1 MGGSGSTRWNWYSK
15 RWTAEDCL
23 RLSIFD
29 LRRLFGAPVFVQ
41 QMPTATWILWTRRDG
56 SISSS
61 VSCGLVWIPT
71 PLLTLRYTPRGAA
84 QEITNTVELQAT
96 PCNYGGERWW
106 FTCPTCKR
114 RVGVLFYRRAV
125 LIHGAEWACRHC
137 HNLTYTSAQEAHA
150 LDRGGGPYKAYCA
163 ALDRLWK
170 AEAKLE
176 KHHWGHKAEKAW
188 EAYIDAVE
196 QANRVAGGEKREA
209 ELRWQKLLEA
219 VQGMET

>member
-23 RLSIFD
+23 SLSIFD
-29 LRRLFGAPVFVQ
+29 LRRLFGAPVFAQ
-41 QMPTATWILWTRRDG
+41 QMPTASWILWTRRDG

-61 VSCGLVWIPT
+61 VSVDLIWTPT
-71 PLLTLRYTPRGAA
+71 SQLTLRYTPRGAA
-84 QEITNTVELQAT
+84 QEVTNTVKLQAT

-137 HNLTYTSAQEAHA
+137 HNLTYTSAQEAHV
-150 LDRGGGPYKAYCA
+150 LDRGGGPYKAYCY

-170 AEAKLE
+170 AESKAR
-176 KHHWGHKAEKAW
+176 KHHWGRKAEKAW
-188 EAYIDAVE
+188 QAYIEAAERVQRIAGVE
-196 QANRVAGGEKREA
+196 HRNAGERY
-209 ELRWQKLLEA
+209 QKLLARINALE
-219 VQGMET
+219 